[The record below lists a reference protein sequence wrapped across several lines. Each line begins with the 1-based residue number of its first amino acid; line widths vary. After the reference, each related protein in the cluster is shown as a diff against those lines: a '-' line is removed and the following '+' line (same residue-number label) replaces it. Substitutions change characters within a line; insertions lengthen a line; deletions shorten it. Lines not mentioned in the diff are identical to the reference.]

1 MQYVGCMYLSEKLHV
16 IIVEWLIIQNKN
28 PAIQPQQDNI
38 AKGFG
43 SLEHWIVPESI
54 GGDEFTDRELG
65 EGNEEPTPNLMSS

>member
-1 MQYVGCMYLSEKLHV
+1 MLVVCTLVISEKLHV
-16 IIVEWLIIQNKN
+16 IIGEWLIIHDRNE
-28 PAIQPQQDNI
+28 AIQPQQDKI
-38 AKGFG
+38 AREFG